1 MKIHKLHFTVLA
13 FIICVTIPT
22 MLLAQAPMTL
32 HDCMVYAL
40 DNSLKVKMQ
49 ELATDDARLARR
61 DAILNAFTPGI
72 DAGASAQMSFGR
84 TIDPETNTYVTTAT
98 FSNNY
103 SVSGGIYIF
112 NGFSAVNNIRISKT
126 SLSMG
131 ADREKLAE
139 DELCLATMQAYYN
152 VVYYQKLVT
161 ILEDQ
166 IETAN
171 SALTLAV
178 RQEELGQKGHADV
191 VEMEAELASREYQLV
206 NARNMYNDAHITLKD
221 LMFWPMDQELVI
233 DVSMADKDFVSILTP
248 ENETDGI
255 VEYARENMPSI
266 AIARKNM
273 LVAGY
278 DLKTAKW
285 RFAPSLYLSGGWS
298 TGYYTYPG
306 QEGYVP
312 LPFWNQLTNNQGE
325 WVGVSLSFPI
335 YNRLGNLSNLRRKR
349 NAYTRASMEYQQK
362 QRDVESEV
370 RRAVQDRD
378 GAAASF
384 RQAERRAT
392 VQEESYHLSLK
403 QYEQGLISALEF
415 QTASDNWLNAK
426 SIKLDALLKY
436 YIKCSVVN
444 YYNGIDYIEQ

>member
-1 MKIHKLHFTVLA
+1 MKTNKLHLTVLA
-13 FIICVTIPT
+13 FIICVTAPT

-40 DNSLKVKMQ
+40 ENSLKVKMQ
-49 ELATDDARLARR
+49 ELTTDDARLARR

-139 DELCLATMQAYYN
+139 NELCLATMQAYYN

-178 RQEELGQKGHADV
+178 RQEELGQKGYADV

-206 NARNMYNDAHITLKD
+206 NARNMHNDALITLKD

-233 DVSMADKDFVSILTP
+233 DVSMADKDYVSILTP

-378 GAAASF
+378 GAAVAF

-426 SIKLDALLKY
+426 SVKLDALLKY

>member
-1 MKIHKLHFTVLA
+1 MKIYKLHLTVLA
-13 FIICVTIPT
+13 FIICVTAPT
-22 MLLAQAPMTL
+22 MLLAQAPITL

-49 ELATDDARLARR
+49 ELSTDDARLARR

-178 RQEELGQKGHADV
+178 RQEELGQKGYADV

-206 NARNMYNDAHITLKD
+206 NARNMYNDALITLKD

-233 DVSMADKDFVSILTP
+233 DVSMADKDFVSVLTP
-248 ENETDGI
+248 MNEVDGI
-255 VEYARENMPSI
+255 VEYARENLPSI

-378 GAAASF
+378 GAAAAF

-392 VQEESYHLSLK
+392 VQEESYHLSMK

-426 SIKLDALLKY
+426 SVKLDALLKY

-444 YYNGIDYIEQ
+444 YYNGTDYIEQ

>member
-1 MKIHKLHFTVLA
+1 MKIYKLHLTVLA
-13 FIICVTIPT
+13 FLICVTAPT

-49 ELATDDARLARR
+49 ELTTDDARLARR

-139 DELCLATMQAYYN
+139 NELCLATMQAYYN

-178 RQEELGQKGHADV
+178 RQEELGQKGYADV

-206 NARNMYNDAHITLKD
+206 NARNMYNDALITLKD

-233 DVSMADKDFVSILTP
+233 DVTMADKDFVSILTP

-255 VEYARENMPSI
+255 VEYARENMLSI
-266 AIARKNM
+266 AIARKSM
-273 LVAGY
+273 QVAGY

-306 QEGYVP
+306 QEEYVP

-349 NAYTRASMEYQQK
+349 NAYTRARMEYQQK

-426 SIKLDALLKY
+426 SVKLDALLKY

>member
-1 MKIHKLHFTVLA
+1 MKTYKLHLTFLA
-13 FIICVTIPT
+13 FIICVTAPT
-22 MLLAQAPMTL
+22 MLQAQAPMTL

-40 DNSLKVKMQ
+40 ENSLKVKMQ
-49 ELATDDARLARR
+49 ELTTDDARLARR

-126 SLSMG
+126 SMSMG
-131 ADREKLAE
+131 ADREKLAK

-166 IETAN
+166 VETAN

-178 RQEELGQKGHADV
+178 RQEELGQKGYADV

-206 NARNMYNDAHITLKD
+206 NARNMYNDALITLKD
-221 LMFWPMDQELVI
+221 LIFWPMDQELVI
-233 DVSMADKDFVSILTP
+233 DVSMAEKDFVSILTP

-378 GAAASF
+378 GAVAAF

>member
-1 MKIHKLHFTVLA
+1 MKTYTLHLIVLA
-13 FIICVTIPT
+13 FIICVTAPT
-22 MLLAQAPMTL
+22 MLQAQAPMTL
-32 HDCMVYAL
+32 HDCMAYAV

-126 SLSMG
+126 SLSIG
-131 ADREKLAE
+131 ADREKLAK
-139 DELCLATMQAYYN
+139 DEVCLATMQAYYN
-152 VVYYQKLVT
+152 VVYYQKLVA

-166 IETAN
+166 VETAN

-178 RQEELGQKGHADV
+178 RQEELGQKGYADV

-206 NARNMYNDAHITLKD
+206 NAMSMYNDALITLKD

-233 DVSMADKDFVSILTP
+233 DVSMADKDAVSVLSP
-248 ENETDGI
+248 ENELDGI

-266 AIARKNM
+266 AIARKSM
-273 LVAGY
+273 QVAGY
-278 DLKTAKW
+278 DLNTAKW

-312 LPFWNQLTNNQGE
+312 MAFWNQLVNNQGE

-349 NAYTRASMEYQQK
+349 NAYTRASLEYQQK
-362 QRDVESEV
+362 QREVEAEV

-403 QYEQGLISALEF
+403 QYEQGLISAIEF

-426 SIKLDALLKY
+426 SVKLDALLKY

>member
-1 MKIHKLHFTVLA
+1 MKIYKLHLTVLA
-13 FIICVTIPT
+13 FLICVTAPT
-22 MLLAQAPMTL
+22 MLQAQAPMTL

-40 DNSLKVKMQ
+40 DNSLKVKLQ
-49 ELATDDARLARR
+49 ELSTDDARLARR

-152 VVYYQKLVT
+152 VVYYQKLVA

-166 IETAN
+166 VETAN

-178 RQEELGQKGHADV
+178 RQEELGQKGYADV

-206 NARNMYNDAHITLKD
+206 NARNMYNDALITLKD

-255 VEYARENMPSI
+255 VEYARENLPSI

-378 GAAASF
+378 GAAAAF

-415 QTASDNWLNAK
+415 QAASDNWLNAK

>member
-1 MKIHKLHFTVLA
+1 MKIYKLHLTVLA
-13 FIICVTIPT
+13 FIICVTAPT

-40 DNSLKVKMQ
+40 ENSLKVKMQ
-49 ELATDDARLARR
+49 ELTTDDARLARR

-139 DELCLATMQAYYN
+139 NELCLATMQAYYN

-178 RQEELGQKGHADV
+178 RQEELGQKGYADV

-206 NARNMYNDAHITLKD
+206 NARNMYNDALITLKD

-233 DVSMADKDFVSILTP
+233 DVSMADKDAVAVLTP
-248 ENETDGI
+248 MNEVDGI

-266 AIARKNM
+266 AIARKSM
-273 LVAGY
+273 QVAGY

-349 NAYTRASMEYQQK
+349 NAYTRASLEYQQK

-378 GAAASF
+378 GSAAAF

-426 SIKLDALLKY
+426 SVKLDALLKY

>member
-1 MKIHKLHFTVLA
+1 MKTYKLHLTVLA
-13 FIICVTIPT
+13 FLICVTAPI

-40 DNSLKVKMQ
+40 ENSLKVKMQ
-49 ELATDDARLARR
+49 ELTTDDARLARR

-139 DELCLATMQAYYN
+139 NELCLATMQAYYN

-178 RQEELGQKGHADV
+178 RQEELGQKGYADV

-206 NARNMYNDAHITLKD
+206 NARNMYNDALITLKD

-233 DVSMADKDFVSILTP
+233 DVSMADKDAVAVLTP
-248 ENETDGI
+248 MNEVDGI

-349 NAYTRASMEYQQK
+349 NAYTRASLEYRQK
-362 QRDVESEV
+362 QREVESEV

-378 GAAASF
+378 GAAAAF

-426 SIKLDALLKY
+426 SVKLDALLKY

>member
-49 ELATDDARLARR
+49 KLATDDARLARR

-139 DELCLATMQAYYN
+139 NELCLATMQAYYN

-178 RQEELGQKGHADV
+178 RQEELGQKGYADV

-206 NARNMYNDAHITLKD
+206 NARNMYNDALITLKD

-325 WVGVSLSFPI
+325 WVGISLSFPI

-378 GAAASF
+378 GAAAAF

-426 SIKLDALLKY
+426 SVKLDALLKY

-444 YYNGIDYIEQ
+444 YYKGIDYIEQ

>member
-1 MKIHKLHFTVLA
+1 MKIYKLHLTVLA
-13 FIICVTIPT
+13 FLICVTAPT
-22 MLLAQAPMTL
+22 MLQAQAPMTL

-40 DNSLKVKMQ
+40 DNSLKVKLQ
-49 ELATDDARLARR
+49 ELSTDDARLARR

-139 DELCLATMQAYYN
+139 NELCLATMQAYYN

-178 RQEELGQKGHADV
+178 RQEELGQKGYADV

-206 NARNMYNDAHITLKD
+206 NARNMYNDALITLKD

-233 DVSMADKDFVSILTP
+233 DVSMADKDAVAVLTP
-248 ENETDGI
+248 MNEVDGI

-266 AIARKNM
+266 AIARKSM
-273 LVAGY
+273 QVAGY

-378 GAAASF
+378 GAAAAF
-384 RQAERRAT
+384 RQAERRVT
-392 VQEESYHLSLK
+392 VQEESYHLSMK

-426 SIKLDALLKY
+426 SVKLDALLKY

-444 YYNGIDYIEQ
+444 YYNGTDYIEQ

>member
-49 ELATDDARLARR
+49 KLATDDARLARR

-161 ILEDQ
+161 ILEGQ

-178 RQEELGQKGHADV
+178 RQEELGQKGYADV

-206 NARNMYNDAHITLKD
+206 NARNMYNDALITLKD

-325 WVGVSLSFPI
+325 WVGISLSFPI

-378 GAAASF
+378 GAAAAF

-415 QTASDNWLNAK
+415 QTASDNWLNAR
-426 SIKLDALLKY
+426 SMKLDALLKY

>member
-1 MKIHKLHFTVLA
+1 MKTYKLHLTVLA
-13 FIICVTIPT
+13 FIICVTTPT

-40 DNSLKVKMQ
+40 ENSLKVKMQ
-49 ELATDDARLARR
+49 ELTTDDARLARR

-131 ADREKLAE
+131 ADREKLAK

-178 RQEELGQKGHADV
+178 RQEELGQKGYADV
-191 VEMEAELASREYQLV
+191 VDMEAELASREYQLV
-206 NARNMYNDAHITLKD
+206 NARNMYNDALITLKD
-221 LMFWPMDQELVI
+221 LMFWPMDQELLI
-233 DVSMADKDFVSILTP
+233 DVSMAEKDAVAVLTP
-248 ENETDGI
+248 MNEVDGI
-255 VEYARENMPSI
+255 VEYARENLPSI
-266 AIARKNM
+266 AIARKSM
-273 LVAGY
+273 QVAGY

-378 GAAASF
+378 GAAAAF

-403 QYEQGLISALEF
+403 QYEQGLISAIEF

-426 SIKLDALLKY
+426 SVKLDALLKY

>member
-1 MKIHKLHFTVLA
+1 MKTYKLHLTVLA
-13 FIICVTIPT
+13 FIICVTAPT
-22 MLLAQAPMTL
+22 MLLAQVPMTL

-40 DNSLKVKMQ
+40 DNSLKVKLQ
-49 ELATDDARLARR
+49 ELSTDDARLARR

-131 ADREKLAE
+131 ADRDKLAK
-139 DELCLATMQAYYN
+139 DEVCLATMQAYYN

-178 RQEELGQKGHADV
+178 RQEELGQKGYADV

-206 NARNMYNDAHITLKD
+206 NARNMYNDALITLKD

-233 DVSMADKDFVSILTP
+233 DVSMAEKDAVAVLTP
-248 ENETDGI
+248 MNETDGI

-266 AIARKNM
+266 AIARKSM
-273 LVAGY
+273 QVAGY

-285 RFAPSLYLSGGWS
+285 RFAPSLYLNGGWS

-325 WVGVSLSFPI
+325 WVGISLSFPI
-335 YNRLGNLSNLRRKR
+335 YNRLGNLSNFRRKR

-370 RRAVQDRD
+370 RRAVQDCD
-378 GAAASF
+378 GAAAAF

>member
-1 MKIHKLHFTVLA
+1 MKIYKLHLTVLA
-13 FIICVTIPT
+13 FIICVTAPT

-40 DNSLKVKMQ
+40 ENSLKVKMQ
-49 ELATDDARLARR
+49 ELTTDDARLARR

-178 RQEELGQKGHADV
+178 RQEELGQKGYADV

-206 NARNMYNDAHITLKD
+206 NARNMHNDALITLKD

-233 DVSMADKDFVSILTP
+233 DVSMADKDFVSILTH

-255 VEYARENMPSI
+255 VEYARENLPSI
-266 AIARKNM
+266 AIARKSM
-273 LVAGY
+273 QVAGY

-349 NAYTRASMEYQQK
+349 NAYTRASLEYRQK
-362 QRDVESEV
+362 QREIESEV

-378 GAAASF
+378 GAAAAF

-403 QYEQGLISALEF
+403 QYEQGLISAIEF

-426 SIKLDALLKY
+426 SVKLDALLKY

>member
-1 MKIHKLHFTVLA
+1 MKIYKLHLTVLA
-13 FIICVTIPT
+13 FLICVTAPT
-22 MLLAQAPMTL
+22 MLQAQAPMTL

-49 ELATDDARLARR
+49 ELTTDDARLARR

-139 DELCLATMQAYYN
+139 NELCLATMQAYYN
-152 VVYYQKLVT
+152 VVYYQKLVA

-166 IETAN
+166 AETAN

-178 RQEELGQKGHADV
+178 RQEELGQKGYADV

-206 NARNMYNDAHITLKD
+206 NARNMHNDALITLKD

-233 DVSMADKDFVSILTP
+233 DVSMAEKDAVAVLTP

-255 VEYARENMPSI
+255 VEYARENLPSV

-378 GAAASF
+378 GAAAAF
-384 RQAERRAT
+384 RQAERRAI

-415 QTASDNWLNAK
+415 QTASDNWLNAR
-426 SIKLDALLKY
+426 SMKLDALLKY

>member
-1 MKIHKLHFTVLA
+1 MKIYKLHLTVLA
-13 FIICVTIPT
+13 FLICVTAPT

-49 ELATDDARLARR
+49 ELTTDDARLARR

-139 DELCLATMQAYYN
+139 NELCLATMQAYYN

-166 IETAN
+166 VETAN

-178 RQEELGQKGHADV
+178 RQEKLGQKGYPDV

-206 NARNMYNDAHITLKD
+206 NARNMYNDALITLKD

-233 DVSMADKDFVSILTP
+233 DVSMADNDFVSILTP
-248 ENETDGI
+248 DNETDGI

-349 NAYTRASMEYQQK
+349 NAYTRACLEYQQK

-378 GAAASF
+378 GAAAAF

-426 SIKLDALLKY
+426 CVKLDALLKY

>member
-1 MKIHKLHFTVLA
+1 MKTYKLHLTVLA
-13 FIICVTIPT
+13 FIICVTAPT

-40 DNSLKVKMQ
+40 ENSLKVKMQ
-49 ELATDDARLARR
+49 ELSTDDARLARR

-139 DELCLATMQAYYN
+139 NELCLATMQAYYN

-178 RQEELGQKGHADV
+178 RQEELGQKGYADV

-206 NARNMYNDAHITLKD
+206 NARNMYNDALITLKD

-233 DVSMADKDFVSILTP
+233 DVSMADKDAVAVLTP
-248 ENETDGI
+248 MNEVDGI

-266 AIARKNM
+266 AIARKSM
-273 LVAGY
+273 QVAGY

-362 QRDVESEV
+362 QREVEAEV
-370 RRAVQDRD
+370 RRAMQDRD
-378 GAAASF
+378 GAAAAF

-426 SIKLDALLKY
+426 SVKLDALLKY

>member
-1 MKIHKLHFTVLA
+1 MKTYKLHLTVLA
-13 FIICVTIPT
+13 FIICVTAPT

-40 DNSLKVKMQ
+40 ENSLKVKMQ
-49 ELATDDARLARR
+49 ELTTDEARLARR

-131 ADREKLAE
+131 ADREKLAK
-139 DELCLATMQAYYN
+139 DEVCLATMQAYYN
-152 VVYYQKLVT
+152 VVYYQKLVA

-166 IETAN
+166 VETAN

-178 RQEELGQKGHADV
+178 RQEELGQKGYADV

-206 NARNMYNDAHITLKD
+206 NARNMYNDSLITLKD

-233 DVSMADKDFVSILTP
+233 DASMADKDFVSILTP

-255 VEYARENMPSI
+255 IEYARENLPSV
-266 AIARKNM
+266 AIARKSM
-273 LVAGY
+273 QVAGY

-325 WVGVSLSFPI
+325 WIGVSLSFPI

-378 GAAASF
+378 GAAAAF

-392 VQEESYHLSLK
+392 VQEESYHLSMK

-426 SIKLDALLKY
+426 SVKLDALLKY